1 VNTEQVATVLGKIQL
16 GDNRAADRTTLLE
29 WIDGIGD
36 LDMSDAIAAVRMHRR
51 ESAAYLQVFHVRD
64 NVRVLL
70 ARRAR
75 ELRVNS
81 PREIE
86 SNVITLDRAEF
97 ERLTQAAI
105 DAKKAG

>member
-1 VNTEQVATVLGKIQL
+1 MNTEQVATVLGKIQL
-16 GDNRAADRTTLLE
+16 GDNRQVDRTTLME
-29 WIDGIGD
+29 WADGIGD
-36 LDMSDAIAAVRMHRR
+36 LDMSDAIDAVRMHRR
-51 ESAAYLQVFHVRD
+51 ESKDYLQVFHVRD

-81 PREIE
+81 PRQIE
-86 SNVITLDRAEF
+86 SNVITLDRQEF
-97 ERLTQAAI
+97 DRLTQVAI